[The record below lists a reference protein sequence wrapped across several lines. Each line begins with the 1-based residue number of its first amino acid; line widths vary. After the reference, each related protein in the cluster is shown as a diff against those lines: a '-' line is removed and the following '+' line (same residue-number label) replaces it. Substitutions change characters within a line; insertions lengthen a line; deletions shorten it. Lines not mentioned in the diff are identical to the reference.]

1 MRILT
6 ALPSY
11 LESLEVAILCLLVV
25 SPVICQEKPEDWPSS
40 YNVGPYKHVYPPTN
54 LSIDQLAC
62 TPNPALNRTCPLFFA
77 LIMSFGGAHS
87 NSGVVPGIQV
97 ALDHINARTDLLP
110 GYTLHYTLQDS
121 QVSKKNFKFVYGILL
136 LCESE
141 VNLFK
146 KLTVVAKLCIWMNKW
161 HHIAIAEGS
170 VKGVGYQTL
179 L

>member
-1 MRILT
+1 MYHEYIKRRFLLPVNSHLSLNSAAAIVTMRVLT

-11 LESLEVAILCLLVV
+11 LESLEVAILCLLMV

-54 LSIDQLAC
+54 LSINQLAC

-121 QVSKKNFKFVYGILL
+121 QVSKKKFNMSMAFFFCLRVR
-136 LCESE
+136 
-141 VNLFK
+141 
-146 KLTVVAKLCIWMNKW
+146 
-161 HHIAIAEGS
+161 
-170 VKGVGYQTL
+170 
-179 L
+179 